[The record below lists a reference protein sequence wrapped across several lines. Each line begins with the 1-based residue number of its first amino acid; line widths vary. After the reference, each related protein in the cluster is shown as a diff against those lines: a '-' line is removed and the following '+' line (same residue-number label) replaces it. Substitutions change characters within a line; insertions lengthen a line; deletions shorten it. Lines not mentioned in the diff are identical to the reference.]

1 MPFPDGFFVINKPTG
16 ATSFAMVAL
25 VRRLTGVR
33 RVGHAGTLDPLAT
46 GVLPIAVG
54 QATRLI
60 EYLDDQLKTYR
71 ARIRFGATTDTYD
84 AEGNVI
90 ATADA
95 SHLTSDDVEAALL
108 AFVGWIQQRPP
119 VFSAIKVAGKPMYKY
134 ARAGEAPDVAPR
146 RVYVDAARLLSY
158 ADGVADVEVRCAKGT
173 YVRSIAHDLGEAV
186 GTGAYLEGLIRTA
199 SGGFTLDDARS
210 PDELRAVAAEG
221 ALVDALL
228 APDRALER
236 MRAAILAQPHS
247 LAVMTGGRID
257 LRVGPGRRP
266 PERDELCRAYS
277 AGGELLGVL
286 RRRRDG
292 LWHPEKVL
300 RAAG

>member
-1 MPFPDGFFVINKPTG
+1 MSFPHGFLIIDKPAG

-46 GVLPIAVG
+46 GVLPVAVG
-54 QATRLI
+54 HATRLI

-84 AEGNVI
+84 ADGQVLS
-90 ATADA
+90 TADA
-95 SHLTSDDVEAALL
+95 SHLTADDVEAALL

-119 VFSAIKVAGKPMYKY
+119 AFSAIKVAGKPMYRY
-134 ARAGEAPDVAPR
+134 ARAGEAPEIAPR
-146 RVYVDAARLLSY
+146 RVYVDAVHLLSY
-158 ADGVADVEVRCAKGT
+158 ADGVADVELRCARGT
-173 YVRSIAHDLGEAV
+173 YVRSIAHDLGQAV
-186 GTGAYLEGLIRTA
+186 GTGAYLEGLVRTA

-210 PDELRAVAAEG
+210 PDELQALAADG
-221 ALVDALL
+221 TLDDALL

-236 MRAAILAQPHS
+236 MRVAILGQPHTF
-247 LAVMTGGRID
+247 AVMTGGRID
-257 LRVGPGRRP
+257 LRPVAGQAP
-266 PERDELCRAYS
+266 PRRDELCRAYS
-277 AGGELLGVL
+277 TGGELLAVL
-286 RRRRDG
+286 RRRHDG